1 MNVLNLLKISSLVA
15 SALVF
20 TACEYDVDAPVVNA
34 VTPEVSTS
42 INNKFATL
50 VFSAS
55 DKRLGISP
63 DSLKISINGIDATGI
78 GKIRRGVLVV
88 KPTEENPLPEG
99 NFTISITLAD
109 LIVNQATTDFS
120 YIGEYESAALQ
131 VSATVTPLE
140 NSNPPTAQYSVRSE
154 DASNIALYEW
164 DFNGDG
170 NYDYSDIATGNITH
184 TYTKSDAALKVT
196 DILGKTT
203 TYKILAPK

>member
-1 MNVLNLLKISSLVA
+1 MNMLDLLKISSLVS
-15 SALVF
+15 SALLF
-20 TACEYDVDAPVVNA
+20 TACEYDVDAPVVHA
-34 VTPEVSTS
+34 VTPEVNTN
-42 INNKFATL
+42 INNKFTPL

-63 DSLKISINGIDATGI
+63 DSLKISINGIDATEI

-88 KPTEENPLPEG
+88 QPTEEKPLPEG
-99 NFTISITLAD
+99 NFTVSITLAD

-120 YIGEYESAALQ
+120 YTGEYESAALQ

-140 NSNPPTAQYSVRSE
+140 NSNPSTAQYSVKSE
-154 DASNIALYEW
+154 NASDIALYEW

-170 NYDYSDIATGNITH
+170 NYDHSDIATGDITYA
-184 TYTKSDAALKVT
+184 YTKSDVALKVT

-203 TYKILAPK
+203 TYKILTPK